1 MRVCCN
7 SRGVWVQDLTTR
19 TESTPAAEVVDW
31 EMVVESA
38 MGLWVEATVAVA
50 RVVRAEAWD

>member
-1 MRVCCN
+1 M
-7 SRGVWVQDLTTR
+7 TTR
-19 TESTPAAEVVDW
+19 TESTPEAEVVDW
-31 EMVVESA
+31 ERVVESA

>member
-1 MRVCCN
+1 MHIRCN
-7 SRGVWVQDLTTR
+7 SRGVWVQDLTR
-19 TESTPAAEVVDW
+19 TESTPEAEVVDW

>member
-1 MRVCCN
+1 
-7 SRGVWVQDLTTR
+7 LTTR

-31 EMVVESA
+31 ERVVESA